1 MSLLDKLS
9 CSGRKMVSGILAM
22 AVLSACADKP
32 ILQIDLMP
40 APDVYGDG
48 LLDPL
53 PKTSPYEGIPYQG
66 ILYATDRYPATAD
79 DKENFYVNDRGA
91 VLRVGVAQLDFG
103 DSDLDWETAR
113 EISLLKSRSS
123 RYPIKVRDATEW
135 GLLADTIPFWID
147 LDLAAE
153 EGVKTNDATDEF
165 VEAINAQL
173 ARSNNKHVYIY
184 THGYRVIFEN
194 PILITSELWHFL
206 GYDGV
211 FIAYAWPSTPS
222 RWAYIKDSDTSDGY
236 ARNFRLLVESIAKHT
251 DVEQIHIMGYSN
263 GTRLVSRA
271 MEQLALTRQ
280 GKTREENLEEL
291 KISNVMLFGS
301 DLDAGVFGSY
311 VADGLTDVT
320 RRVTVYLSRHDKA
333 LGFSQFVSR
342 RQRLGQLWGSPD
354 AVHPQARHAL
364 KTFEDRITYINV
376 SDAEGANTGNGHG
389 YFRSSPWVSSDLLM
403 TLRYGLDPLERGLVE
418 QEDLPVYTFPS
429 DYIARLWSSIEKAD
443 PVFAAAYQEL
453 RASKAA
459 DARP

>member
-1 MSLLDKLS
+1 MILGSRLS
-9 CSGRKMVSGILAM
+9 FSHRRAASVFAM
-22 AVLSACADKP
+22 MALLSACADKP

-53 PKTSPYEGIPYQG
+53 PKTSPFESIPYKG
-66 ILYATDRYPATAD
+66 ILYATDRTPATED
-79 DKENFYVNDRGA
+79 DKENFYVNDRGR

-103 DSDLDWETAR
+103 ASNLDWEEAR

-123 RYPIKVRDATEW
+123 KYPIKVRSATEW
-135 GLLADTIPFWID
+135 GVLHDTIPFWIN
-147 LDLAAE
+147 LDLVP
-153 EGVKTNDATDEF
+153 EGINTDDATDEF
-165 VEAINAQL
+165 AEAINAQL

-194 PILITSELWHFL
+194 PILITAELWHFL

-236 ARNFRLLVESIAKHT
+236 ARNFRLLVETIAKTT

-280 GKTREENLEEL
+280 GKSREEILEEL

-320 RRVTVYLSRHDKA
+320 KRVTVYLSTHDKA
-333 LGFSQFVSR
+333 LGFSQMLSR

-403 TLRYGLDPLERGLVE
+403 TLRYGLGPLERGLIE
-418 QEDLPVYTFPS
+418 QEDLPVYTFPP
-429 DYIARLWSSIEKAD
+429 DYIARLWSAIEKAD
-443 PVFAAAYQEL
+443 PVFAAAYQAL
-453 RASKAA
+453 RASQAA
-459 DARP
+459 ND

>member
-1 MSLLDKLS
+1 LH
-9 CSGRKMVSGILAM
+9 
-22 AVLSACADKP
+22 
-32 ILQIDLMP
+32 
-40 APDVYGDG
+40 
-48 LLDPL
+48 
-53 PKTSPYEGIPYQG
+53 
-66 ILYATDRYPATAD
+66 
-79 DKENFYVNDRGA
+79 
-91 VLRVGVAQLDFG
+91 
-103 DSDLDWETAR
+103 
-113 EISLLKSRSS
+113 
-123 RYPIKVRDATEW
+123 
-135 GLLADTIPFWID
+135 DTIPFWIN
-147 LDLAAE
+147 LDLVP
-153 EGVKTNDATDEF
+153 EGINTDDATDEF
-165 VEAINAQL
+165 AEAINAQL

-194 PILITSELWHFL
+194 PILITAELWHFL

-236 ARNFRLLVESIAKHT
+236 ARNFRLLVETIAKTT

-271 MEQLALTRQ
+271 M
-280 GKTREENLEEL
+280 EEL

-320 RRVTVYLSRHDKA
+320 KRVTVYLSTHDKA
-333 LGFSQFVSR
+333 LGFSQMLSR

-403 TLRYGLDPLERGLVE
+403 TLRYGLGPLERGLIE
-418 QEDLPVYTFPS
+418 QEDLPVYTFPP
-429 DYIARLWSSIEKAD
+429 DYIARLWSAIEKAD
-443 PVFAAAYQEL
+443 PVFAAAYQAL
-453 RASKAA
+453 QASQAA
-459 DARP
+459 ND